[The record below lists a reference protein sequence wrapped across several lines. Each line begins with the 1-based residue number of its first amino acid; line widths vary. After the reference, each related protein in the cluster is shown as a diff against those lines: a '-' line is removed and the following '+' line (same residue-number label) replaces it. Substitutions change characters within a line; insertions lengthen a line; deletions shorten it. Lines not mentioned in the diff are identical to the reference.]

1 MKGKS
6 DVKFSLRT
14 FGRHLLGALASAT
27 LQAWVMVLCVAFVL
41 TLLRLGQIAWHWPE
55 GFGAPLADLWAV
67 VYQGAR
73 FDLKV
78 CAAAAI
84 LIWPLLIIVSARWHG
99 WLAGT
104 VATLFVTA
112 SLINLHYF
120 GFYKTPIDPVVF
132 GFFEDDTKAIVQ
144 TIWSDFPVFLTLAV
158 LVGASWGAMA
168 ARKAAY
174 SRLSLRLN
182 RGVAERRIPVWLTL
196 LGVLFAFLLLVM
208 TTKGTLRAMAL
219 GRQNVS
225 VTTSQFLNDMVP
237 NGVIAFK
244 FAWDA
249 RRDSQN
255 LSDPLL
261 GLKRL
266 GYGSPMEAAQALG
279 IEARDEQALR
289 ASLIAQGAAPA
300 SGPRKNLLF
309 FLMESWSAEPFLYHD
324 PKDFDV
330 LGRLAPTLPGACHF
344 SNFDSAQ
351 PGTHPSLE
359 AILFSTPITPLTLG
373 PQGRTPIPWAV
384 PLLLRQ
390 AGYRTL
396 FVTSARSGWR
406 ELDRVLKTQG
416 FDEVVDASHLKAAY
430 PEAELGIWGVWD
442 SYVFRYLSERLKKP
456 QDKPLFVFVL
466 TATNHPPYDLPPE
479 YQRAKRNQAKW
490 GGERNAD
497 TLWLNID
504 SYHYATDQ
512 LGGLVQEVRNGPLRH
527 NTVIAATGDHNVRSF
542 GLYATPERRYLISQV
557 PFVIWDEGLN
567 CGPQRQLPASHR
579 DMFPTLLPLL
589 GVNSG
594 YVQTGRNLLLDP
606 TKQANPALN
615 APLSV
620 NYYGNARNAQGGW
633 TLGNPASFICSPVDP
648 KRAASCQFDPKS
660 DVLARAQLG
669 LLDWNVRVALNRPK

>member
-1 MKGKS
+1 M
-6 DVKFSLRT
+6 KFSLRT

-27 LQAWVMVLCVAFVL
+27 LQAWVMVLCVAL
-41 TLLRLGQIAWHWPE
+41 TLWLLRVAQIAWHWPSGLE
-55 GFGAPLADLWAV
+55 VPLSDLWAV

-78 CAAAAI
+78 CAAAA
-84 LIWPLLIIVSARWHG
+84 LLLWLLLIVVPARFHG
-99 WLAGT
+99 WFTGAVTL
-104 VATLFVTA
+104 LFVTA

-144 TIWSDFPVFLTLAV
+144 TIWSDFPVVLTLLV
-158 LVGASWGAMA
+158 LTGASWGAMA
-168 ARKAAY
+168 ARRAAY
-174 SRLSLRLN
+174 GRLSQRLN
-182 RGVAERRIPVWLTL
+182 RALAERRIPVWLTL
-196 LGVLFAFLLLVM
+196 LGVLVALFLLIM

-237 NGVIAFK
+237 NGVIALK

-261 GLKRL
+261 GLRRL
-266 GYGSPMEAAQALG
+266 GYGTPQDAARALGLAAPDEAALRRAL
-279 IEARDEQALR
+279 L
-289 ASLIAQGAAPA
+289 AQGASADT
-300 SGPRKNLLF
+300 GPRKNLLF

-324 PKDFDV
+324 AKHFDV
-330 LGRLAPTLPGACHF
+330 LGSLAPTLAGACHF
-344 SNFDSAQ
+344 SNFDAAQ

-373 PQGRTPIPWAV
+373 PQGKTPIPWSI
-384 PLLLRQ
+384 PLLLKQ

-396 FVTSARSGWR
+396 FVTSARAGWR
-406 ELDRVLKTQG
+406 ELDRVLRTQG
-416 FDEVVDASHLKAAY
+416 FDEVIDASHLKAAY
-430 PEAELGIWGVWD
+430 PEADLGIWGVWD

-456 QDKPLFVFVL
+456 QAEPLFVFVL

-479 YQRAKRNQAKW
+479 YRRVQRDPARW
-490 GGERNAD
+490 GGERDSD
-497 TLWLNID
+497 TLWLNLD
-504 SYHYATDQ
+504 SWHYATDL
-512 LGGLVQEVRNGPLRH
+512 LGGLVQEVRNGPQRN

-542 GLYATPERRYLISQV
+542 GVYATPERRYLVSQV
-557 PFVIWDEGLN
+557 PFVIWDQGLD

-606 TKQANPALN
+606 ARQPNPALN

-620 NYYGNARNAQGGW
+620 SYFGAARSARGSW
-633 TLGNPASFICSPVDP
+633 TLGNPASFVCSPVGGAP
-648 KRAASCQFDPKS
+648 SGGSCAFDPQA
-660 DVLARAQLG
+660 DALARAQLG
-669 LLDWNVRVALNRPK
+669 LLDWNVRVALHR

>member
-1 MKGKS
+1 M
-6 DVKFSLRT
+6 KFSLRT
-14 FGRHLLGALASAT
+14 FGRHLLGAMASAT
-27 LQAWVMVLCVAFVL
+27 LQAWIMVLCVAL
-41 TLLRLGQIAWHWPE
+41 TLSVLRVAQIAWHWPQ
-55 GFGAPLADLWAV
+55 GFAAPLSDLWSV

-84 LIWPLLIIVSARWHG
+84 LIWPLLIIVPARFHG
-99 WLAGT
+99 WLAGI

-112 SLINLHYF
+112 SLVNLHYF

-158 LVGASWGAMA
+158 LVGASWAAIA

-174 SRLSLRLN
+174 GRLSLGLN
-182 RGVAERRIPVWLTL
+182 RAVAERRIPVWGTL
-196 LGVLFAFLLLVM
+196 LGVLLAFLLLVM

-261 GLKRL
+261 GLRRL
-266 GYGSPMEAAQALG
+266 GYGSPMEAAKVLG
-279 IEARDEQALR
+279 IEAADERALR
-289 ASLIAQGAAPA
+289 ASLFAQGGATPAPA
-300 SGPRKNLLF
+300 AQRKNLLF

-324 PKDFDV
+324 RQEFDV
-330 LGRLAPTLPGACHF
+330 LGRLAPTMGQACHF

-373 PQGRTPIPWAV
+373 VQGKRPIPWAV
-384 PLLLRQ
+384 PLLMRQ
-390 AGYRTL
+390 AGYHTL
-396 FVTSARSGWR
+396 FVTSTRSGWR

-416 FDEVVDASHLKAAY
+416 FDEVIDANSLKAAY

-442 SYVFRYLSERLKKP
+442 SYVFRYLSERLKRP

-479 YQRAKRNQAKW
+479 YQRVERNKAHW
-490 GGERNAD
+490 GGERSAD
-497 TLWLNID
+497 TLWQNID
-504 SYHYATDQ
+504 TYHYATDL
-512 LGGLVQEVRNGPLRH
+512 LGGLVQEVSNGPLRH

-542 GLYATPERRYLISQV
+542 GVYATPERRYLMNQV
-557 PFVIWDEGLN
+557 PFVIWDEGVN

-579 DMFPTLLPLL
+579 DMFPTLFPLV

-594 YVQTGRNLLLDP
+594 YVLTGRNLLLDP
-606 TKQANPALN
+606 ARQPKPALN

-620 NYYGNARNAQGGW
+620 NYYGMARNVQGAW
-633 TLGNPASFICSPVDP
+633 SLGNAASFICSPSGAP
-648 KRAASCQFDPKS
+648 TGGNCQFDPQQ
-660 DVLARAQLG
+660 DALARAQIG
-669 LLDWNVRVALNRPK
+669 LLDWNVRVALGHIK

>member
-14 FGRHLLGALASAT
+14 FGHHLLGALASAT
-27 LQAWVMVLCVAFVL
+27 LQAWVMVLCVAFTL
-41 TLLRLGQIAWHWPE
+41 TLLRMGQIAWHWPE
-55 GFGAPLADLWAV
+55 GLDAPLSDVWAV

-84 LIWPLLIIVSARWHG
+84 LIWPLLIVVPARWHG

-104 VATLFVTA
+104 VAFLFVTA

-132 GFFEDDTKAIVQ
+132 GFFEDDTKAILQ

-158 LVGASWGAMA
+158 LVGASWGAIA
-168 ARKAAY
+168 ARKIAY
-174 SRLSLRLN
+174 GRLSLGLN
-182 RGVAERRIPVWLTL
+182 RGVSERRIPVWLTL
-196 LGVLFAFLLLVM
+196 LGVLLAFLLLVL

-237 NGVIAFK
+237 NGVIALK

-255 LSDPLL
+255 LNDPLL

-266 GYGSPMEAAQALG
+266 GYGSPMEAAQVLG

-289 ASLIAQGAAPA
+289 ASLIAQGGATPAP
-300 SGPRKNLLF
+300 GPRKNLLF
-309 FLMESWSAEPFLYHD
+309 FLMESWSAEPFLYQD
-324 PKDFDV
+324 AKDFDV

-373 PQGRTPIPWAV
+373 PQGKTPIPWSV
-384 PLLLRQ
+384 PLLLKQ

-396 FVTSARSGWR
+396 FVTSARAGWR

-416 FDEVVDASHLKAAY
+416 FDEVIDASHLKAAY
-430 PEAELGIWGVWD
+430 PEADLGIWGVWD
-442 SYVFRYLSERLKKP
+442 SYVFRYLSQRLKKP
-456 QDKPLFVFVL
+456 QDQPLFVFVL

-479 YQRAKRNQAKW
+479 YQRVKRNEAKW
-490 GGERNAD
+490 GGERSAD

-542 GLYATPERRYLISQV
+542 GLYATPERRHLLSQV
-557 PFVIWDEGLN
+557 PFMVWDEGLA

-606 TKQANPALN
+606 AQQAKPALN

-620 NYYGNARNAQGGW
+620 NYYGTARNARGSW
-633 TLGNPASFICSPVDP
+633 TLGNPASFVCSPVDP
-648 KRAASCQFDPKS
+648 KNAASCQFDAQQ
-660 DVLARAQLG
+660 DALARAQLG
-669 LLDWNVRVALNRPK
+669 LLDWNVRVALRR